1 MPSLHAASAAVSPE
15 LHLRF
20 ADGVPV
26 LVLPDESAFASQEFE
41 ILRAW
46 FRERMPEHVP
56 AIQGR
61 NVRLDL
67 GRRDI
72 KLFDLRR
79 LVHLVKQEFAL
90 DVTGLYLRPAAVHRF
105 AERELKLKLFT
116 DEDATPAPEDEVT
129 EETSP
134 AASTGSAALLAAA
147 PLPHD
152 LLPEDLDGS
161 DIPAGVTLVPA
172 DVTPRVATAPPLDE
186 GRRTQ
191 IVHRTLRSGAVVRF
205 DGDVFVF
212 GDVNPGAQ
220 VTATGNIVV
229 LGALKGLAQ
238 AGSGGDESTFIFA
251 FDLRPTQLRIGPKI
265 AVPAERR
272 APPEIRPE
280 MATVVEDRI
289 SIDPYGPGKAP
300 PAPSGA
306 RLRFWS

>member
-15 LHLRF
+15 LQLRF
-20 ADGVPV
+20 AEGVPV
-26 LVLPDESAFASQEFE
+26 LVLPDESAFASQDFEF
-41 ILRAW
+41 LRAW

-61 NVRLDL
+61 TVRLDL

-90 DVTGLYLRPAAVHRF
+90 DVTGLYLRPGAVHRF

-116 DEDATPAPEDEVT
+116 EDEPAPPSPDDEVT
-129 EETSP
+129 EERVP
-134 AASTGSAALLAAA
+134 PVAAGAEALLAAA
-147 PLPHD
+147 SLPHD
-152 LLPEDLDGS
+152 LLPEDLDRS
-161 DIPAGVTLVPA
+161 IPPPA
-172 DVTPRVATAPPLDE
+172 APPAILPVDD

-191 IVHRTLRSGAVVRF
+191 SVHRTLRSGATVRF

-220 VTATGNIVV
+220 VIATGSITV
-229 LGALKGLAQ
+229 LGALKGMAH
-238 AGSGGDESTFIFA
+238 AGSGGDEETFIFA
-251 FDLRPTQLRIGPKI
+251 FDLRPTQLRIGKKI
-265 AVPAERR
+265 AVPAEKR
-272 APPEIRPE
+272 ATAELRPE
-280 MATVVEDRI
+280 MAVVADDRI

-300 PAPSGA
+300 PAPGGA

>member
-15 LHLRF
+15 LQLRF

-41 ILRAW
+41 ALRAW

-61 NVRLDL
+61 TVRLDL

-90 DVTGLYLRPAAVHRF
+90 DVTGLYLLPVALHRF
-105 AERELKLKLFT
+105 AERELKLKLFID
-116 DEDATPAPEDEVT
+116 DEQAPPAPEDEVT
-129 EETSP
+129 EETTR
-134 AASTGSAALLAAA
+134 AGAGTAALLAAA
-147 PLPHD
+147 QLPHD
-152 LLPEDLDGS
+152 LLPEDLDES
-161 DIPAGVTLVPA
+161 DLPPV
-172 DVTPRVATAPPLDE
+172 APPPLDGGVPRAAAVPSADE

-191 IVHRTLRSGAVVRF
+191 IVHRTLRSGAIVRF

-220 VTATGNIVV
+220 ITATGNITV
-229 LGALKGLAQ
+229 LGALKGLAH
-238 AGSGGDESTFIFA
+238 AGAGGDETTFIFA

-272 APPEIRPE
+272 PPPEIRPE

-289 SIDPYGPGKAP
+289 SVDPYGPGKAP

>member
-1 MPSLHAASAAVSPE
+1 MPSLHASAALSPE
-15 LHLRF
+15 LDLRF
-20 ADGVPV
+20 TDGVPV
-26 LVLPDESAFASQEFE
+26 LVLPDESAFASQDFE
-41 ILRAW
+41 VLRAW

-61 NVRLDL
+61 TVRLDL

-90 DVTGLYLRPAAVHRF
+90 DVTGLYLQPGVVHRF

-116 DEDATPAPEDEVT
+116 GEEAAPALEDEET

-134 AASTGSAALLAAA
+134 AAGAGTAALLAAA
-147 PLPHD
+147 QLPHD
-152 LLPEDLDGS
+152 LRPEDLDRPEA
-161 DIPAGVTLVPA
+161 PASFPPPVPA
-172 DVTPRVATAPPLDE
+172 DGGATRAATPVPDE

-191 IVHRTLRSGAVVRF
+191 IVHRTLRSGAIVRF

-220 VTATGNIVV
+220 ISATGNITV
-229 LGALKGLAQ
+229 LGALKGLAH
-238 AGSGGDESTFIFA
+238 AGTGGDEATFIFA

-272 APPEIRPE
+272 APTEIRPE

-289 SIDPYGPGKAP
+289 SIDPYGSGKAP

-306 RLRFWS
+306 RLRFWT